1 MKSRNWIFSEVIII
15 KSIIKTIAAS
25 FSSCSVGKFS
35 VQQFDNDKFSTKLRN
50 SWRYEHDNTINS
62 LCCPNQYSL
71 YKNTPCSMYHISLWN
86 TDLPKSKHELTLN
99 ASALK
104 YEWNYCTVCRVIIIY
119 IKIFPDFANNIKIN
133 TFSLDFLKR
142 LWYNN
147 SVIRYW

>member
-25 FSSCSVGKFS
+25 FLSCTVGKFS
-35 VQQFDNDKFSTKLRN
+35 AQQFDNDKFSTKLRN

-104 YEWNYCTVCRVIIIY
+104 YEWNYCTVCRVIIFTLKYFLILR
-119 IKIFPDFANNIKIN
+119 IILKLILFRL
-133 TFSLDFLKR
+133 TF
-142 LWYNN
+142 W
-147 SVIRYW
+147 SVYDIIIQ